1 MIGSRRPGVF
11 RIGAIAERFGIH
23 PQTLRLYEREGLL
36 RPVRTEGNTRLYD
49 SDTIERLEI
58 ILTLTRDLGVNLAGV
73 EVILHMK
80 EKIESEVAD
89 APAPPPKLRRSSEGG
104 KPLWRRRER
113 SDEGSALVDLVPC
126 NNRIAIARIR
136 AGGSC
141 RRPPRARTAG
151 GCPSRT
157 KGGFLRPRA
166 RSPSGATRRPSHFG
180 LSRTVSL
187 GDGGAGGG
195 DG

>member
-1 MIGSRRPGVF
+1 MTATRRQGVF

-80 EKIESEVAD
+80 EKIERMQGDVHHMLSVLREEVES
-89 APAPPPKLRRSSEGG
+89 RRQE
-104 KPLWRRRER
+104 PDRRY
-113 SDEGSALVDLVPC
+113 ALM
-126 NNRIAIARIR
+126 
-136 AGGSC
+136 
-141 RRPPRARTAG
+141 
-151 GCPSRT
+151 
-157 KGGFLRPRA
+157 
-166 RSPSGATRRPSHFG
+166 
-180 LSRTVSL
+180 TVSKNL
-187 GDGGAGGG
+187 SLAKLDKR
-195 DG
+195 

>member
-1 MIGSRRPGVF
+1 MAGRRPGVF

-80 EKIESEVAD
+80 EKIERMQGDVHHLLSVLREEV
-89 APAPPPKLRRSSEGG
+89 ET
-104 KPLWRRRER
+104 RREPDR
-113 SDEGSALVDLVPC
+113 RYAL
-126 NNRIAIARIR
+126 
-136 AGGSC
+136 
-141 RRPPRARTAG
+141 T
-151 GCPSRT
+151 
-157 KGGFLRPRA
+157 
-166 RSPSGATRRPSHFG
+166 
-180 LSRTVSL
+180 TVSKSL
-187 GDGGAGGG
+187 ALAKLDKR
-195 DG
+195 